1 MAASAVSFVMMVASE
16 CFLPSIIVA
25 VKFFNFVKF
34 AVFYHAYQLFQAF
47 CAFYP
52 KAGNIGRC
60 VGCKQGGLLVVPSNP
75 VAVLR
80 LYEYGIG
87 MDGFVFGIDQHS
99 GSDIGLKR

>member
-1 MAASAVSFVMMVASE
+1 MMMFASE
-16 CFLPSIIVA
+16 CFLPSIIIA
-25 VKFFNFVKF
+25 VKFFDFVKF
-34 AVFYHAYQLFQAF
+34 TVFYHAYQLFQAF

-75 VAVLR
+75 IAVLC

-99 GSDIGLKR
+99 GGDIGLKR